1 MMLKTKYV
9 YLKDLPRLPTYT
21 RYDKAVCTS
30 FLASL
35 LGIANLTNKQV
46 PSDLTDSNA
55 QYNELISSV
64 LGRFYEKPVGLI
76 LVSCMEPTPTA
87 DQLNITGEQFAY
99 RAIAIL
105 NRTHERYMTLLT
117 EYATAKTHLMDDVKS
132 GTVSKRKHNDTP
144 QNPNTLSPYEGDNY
158 ISDFTKFETDNKSEM
173 ATKMTRLA
181 EISDRYENVMAEW
194 VNEFQRIFMEEQL

>member
-9 YLKDLPRLPTYT
+9 YLKDLPRLTSYS
-21 RYDKAVCTS
+21 RYDKAVCTT
-30 FLASL
+30 FIKNLLNLAD
-35 LGIANLTNKQV
+35 LTGKQV

-99 RAIAIL
+99 RVMAVL
-105 NRTHERYMTLLT
+105 NRTHDRYMTLLT

-158 ISDFTKFETDNKSEM
+158 ISDFTKFETDNASEM
-173 ATKMTRLA
+173 ATKMTRLS
-181 EISDRYENVMAEW
+181 EISERYENVMADW